1 MTSPTTLERTA
12 GPIATAV
19 RWTRAQWLLLM
30 VVCTVLALDGLDVSM
45 VGVALP
51 SIGRELHLGTDSL
64 QWIVSAY
71 VLGYGSLLLLGGR
84 LADLLGRR
92 RIFLIAL
99 SVFAAASLL
108 GGLVDDPAILIAT
121 RFVKGLAAAF
131 TAPTGFSIITTNF
144 AEGRERNK
152 ALSIFT
158 TFGASGFSLGLV
170 VGGLMTSLSWRW
182 TFLVSVPIAVLVVRP
197 GLPASSRGIRR
208 TPRTAATTSGAP
220 SPSALGMLG
229 LVYTLVSAPEQG
241 WGSVATIAG
250 FIISAAVLAAF
261 AVIEN
266 KVRHPLIRFGILR
279 EGWVAR
285 ANLSAVG
292 LFGSY
297 LSFQFILTLFLQSV
311 LGWSPL
317 GMALALLPTGLIVA
331 TSAPFA
337 DRLINVFGATRLIL
351 TGLASMGLGYL
362 LFLRVGTT
370 PNYAPDILPS
380 VILLGIGFALAFP
393 SINVQ
398 ATAGI
403 KDSEQGLA
411 AGLIQTSTQ
420 VGAALVLAVT
430 TAMVSGHSDGG
441 PVPSA
446 AAMLEQYR
454 PGLMLSAAVAIAA
467 LLVAALPAPT
477 AGGRLGGLTRRGLAP
492 AAAWLLGGS
501 AGHGGHGGAKARL
514 GWRSRRRVRLIGRI
528 RPKSTL
534 TPAT

>member
-1 MTSPTTLERTA
+1 MTSPTTLKTSAE
-12 GPIATAV
+12 PPLVSAV

-51 SIGRELHLGTDSL
+51 SIGQELHLGTDSL

-99 SVFAAASLL
+99 TVFAAASLL
-108 GGLVDDPAILIAT
+108 GGLVDDPAVLIAT

-182 TFLVSVPIAVLVVRP
+182 TFLVSVPIAVVVV
-197 GLPASSRGIRR
+197 LLGIKFI
-208 TPRTAATTSGAP
+208 PKDKPSAENSGHDIWGAVTL
-220 SPSALGMLG
+220 ALGMLG

-250 FIISAAVLAAF
+250 FAVSVAVLAAF
-261 AVIEN
+261 AIIEN
-266 KVRHPLIRFGILR
+266 KVKHPLIRFGILK

-297 LSFQFILTLFLQSV
+297 LSFQFIVTMFLQSV
-311 LGWSPL
+311 LGWTPL
-317 GMALALLPTGLIVA
+317 GMALALLPAGLLVA

-337 DRLINVFGATRLIL
+337 DRLIEKFGATQLIL
-351 TGLASMGLGYL
+351 TGLTALGLGYV

-370 PNYAPDILPS
+370 PNYALDILPS
-380 VILLGIGFALAFP
+380 VVLLGVGFALAFP

-430 TAMVSGHSDGG
+430 TALVSGHGQAAG
-441 PVPSA
+441 TVSA
-446 AAMLEQYR
+446 QAMLEQYR
-454 PGLMLSAAVAIAA
+454 PGLILSAAVAIAA
-467 LLVAALPAPT
+467 LLVAIAP
-477 AGGRLGGLTRRGLAP
+477 
-492 AAAWLLGGS
+492 
-501 AGHGGHGGAKARL
+501 
-514 GWRSRRRVRLIGRI
+514 SRRRVR
-528 RPKSTL
+528 P
-534 TPAT
+534 

>member
-1 MTSPTTLERTA
+1 MTSPTLKTSAEPPLVS
-12 GPIATAV
+12 AV

-51 SIGRELHLGTDSL
+51 SIGQELNLGTDSL

-99 SVFAAASLL
+99 TVFAAASLL

-121 RFVKGLAAAF
+121 RFIKGLAAAF

-182 TFLVSVPIAVLVVRP
+182 TFLVSVPIAVIVVLLGTRFIP
-197 GLPASSRGIRR
+197 KDKPSVED
-208 TPRTAATTSGAP
+208 SGHDFWGAVTL
-220 SPSALGMLG
+220 ALGMLG

-250 FIISAAVLAAF
+250 FAVSVAVLAAF

-266 KVRHPLIRFGILR
+266 KVKHPLIRFSILK

-297 LSFQFILTLFLQSV
+297 LSFQFIVTMYLQSV
-311 LGWSPL
+311 LGWTPL
-317 GMALALLPTGLIVA
+317 GMALALLPAGLLVA

-337 DRLINVFGATRLIL
+337 DRLIEKFGATQLIL
-351 TGLASMGLGYL
+351 TGLTALGLGYV

-370 PNYAPDILPS
+370 PNYALDILPS
-380 VILLGIGFALAFP
+380 VVLLGIGFTLAFP

-430 TAMVSGHSDGG
+430 TALVSGHGQ
-441 PVPSA
+441 SA
-446 AAMLEQYR
+446 GTVSAQAMLEQYR
-454 PGLMLSAAVAIAA
+454 PGLILSAAVAIAA
-467 LLVAALPAPT
+467 LLVAAAPK
-477 AGGRLGGLTRRGLAP
+477 R
-492 AAAWLLGGS
+492 
-501 AGHGGHGGAKARL
+501 H
-514 GWRSRRRVRLIGRI
+514 RSRV
-528 RPKSTL
+528 
-534 TPAT
+534 

>member
-1 MTSPTTLERTA
+1 M
-12 GPIATAV
+12 
-19 RWTRAQWLLLM
+19 RWTRAQWMLLL
-30 VVCTVLALDGLDVSM
+30 VLCTVLALDALDVSM

-51 SIGRELHLGTDSL
+51 SIGTELHLGTESL

-84 LADLLGRR
+84 MADLLGRR

-108 GGLVDDPAILIAT
+108 GGLVDDPALLIAT

-131 TAPTGFSIITTNF
+131 TAPTAFSIITTNF
-144 AEGRERNK
+144 AEGRERNR

-182 TFLVSVPIAVLVVRP
+182 TFLVSVPVAVAVVIL
-197 GLPASSRGIRR
+197 GLKYI
-208 TPRTAATTSGAP
+208 PRDGAAGGEREGGHDVWGAVTL
-220 SPSALGMLG
+220 AAGMLG
-229 LVYTLVSAPEQG
+229 LVYTLVAAPGNG

-250 FIISAAVLAAF
+250 FVASAAVLAAF

-266 KVRHPLIRFGILR
+266 RVKHPLIRFGILK

-297 LSFQFILTLFLQSV
+297 LSFQFILTLYLQSV

-317 GMALALLPTGLIVA
+317 GMALALLPTGLLVA
-331 TSAPFA
+331 SSAPFA
-337 DRLINVFGATRLIL
+337 DRLIERFGAPRLIL
-351 TGLASMGLGYL
+351 TGLASLTLGYV
-362 LFLRVGTT
+362 LFLRVGTS
-370 PNYAPDILPS
+370 PNYVTDILPS
-380 VILLGIGFALAFP
+380 VLLLGVGFALAFP

-403 KDSEQGLA
+403 RDAEQGLA

-430 TAMVSGHSDGG
+430 TAIVSGHGNAPDAGAA
-441 PVPSA
+441 VDA

-454 PGLMLSAAVAIAA
+454 PGLILSAAVAVAA
-467 LLVAALPAPT
+467 LLTAATPKISRT
-477 AGGRLGGLTRRGLAP
+477 ARRQRAVESDGR
-492 AAAWLLGGS
+492 GS
-501 AGHGGHGGAKARL
+501 H
-514 GWRSRRRVRLIGRI
+514 
-528 RPKSTL
+528 
-534 TPAT
+534 

>member
-1 MTSPTTLERTA
+1 MTSLSTLERSA
-12 GPIATAV
+12 GEQHGSV
-19 RWTRAQWLLLM
+19 RWNRAQWMLLL
-30 VVCTVLALDGLDVSM
+30 VLCTVLALDGLDVSM

-51 SIGRELHLGTDSL
+51 SIGQELNLGTDSL

-99 SVFAAASLL
+99 TVFAAASLL
-108 GGLVDDPAILIAT
+108 GGLVDDPTLLIAT
-121 RFVKGLAAAF
+121 RFIKGLAAAF

-144 AEGRERNK
+144 AEGRERNR
-152 ALSIFT
+152 ALSIFS

-170 VGGLMTSLSWRW
+170 VGGLMTTMSWRW
-182 TFLVSVPIAVLVVRP
+182 TFLVSVPIAVAVVVL
-197 GLPASSRGIRR
+197 GLKFIPKDNPADQEQD
-208 TPRTAATTSGAP
+208 SGHDIWGAVTL
-220 SPSALGMLG
+220 ALGMLG
-229 LVYTLVSAPEQG
+229 LVYTLVSAPERG

-250 FIISAAVLAAF
+250 FAISAAILTAF
-261 AVIEN
+261 AVIE
-266 KVRHPLIRFGILR
+266 KRVAHPLIRFSILK

-297 LSFQFILTLFLQSV
+297 LSFQFIVTMFLQSV

-317 GMALALLPTGLIVA
+317 SMALALLPAGLLVVA
-331 TSAPFA
+331 TAPFA
-337 DRLINVFGATRLIL
+337 DKFIDRFGAPRLIVV
-351 TGLASMGLGYL
+351 GLAALTLGYI

-370 PNYAPDILPS
+370 PNYAIDILPS
-380 VILLGIGFALAFP
+380 ILLLGVGFALAFP

-403 KDSEQGLA
+403 RNSEQGLA

-430 TAMVSGHSDGG
+430 TAVISGHGTQTQST
-441 PVPSA
+441 A
-446 AAMLEQYR
+446 AEMLAQYR
-454 PGLMLSAAVAIAA
+454 PGLILSCVVAIAA
-467 LLVAALPAPT
+467 LAIAA
-477 AGGRLGGLTRRGLAP
+477 AP
-492 AAAWLLGGS
+492 A
-501 AGHGGHGGAKARL
+501 R
-514 GWRSRRRVRLIGRI
+514 RSKVL
-528 RPKSTL
+528 
-534 TPAT
+534 ATVD

>member
-1 MTSPTTLERTA
+1 MTSPSTLTRSAEQLH
-12 GPIATAV
+12 TAV

-51 SIGRELHLGTDSL
+51 SIGHELHLGTESL

-99 SVFAAASLL
+99 TVFAAASLL
-108 GGLVDDPAILIAT
+108 GGLVDDPTILIAT

-182 TFLVSVPIAVLVVRP
+182 TFLVSVPIAVAVVLL
-197 GLPASSRGIRR
+197 GMLFI
-208 TPRTAATTSGAP
+208 PRDKPSAEESGHDVWGAVTL
-220 SPSALGMLG
+220 ALGMLG
-229 LVYTLVSAPEQG
+229 LVYTLVSAPEKG

-250 FIISAAVLAAF
+250 FAISAAVLATF

-266 KVRHPLIRFGILR
+266 RVKHPLIRFAILR

-297 LSFQFILTLFLQSV
+297 LSFQFILTMYLQSV

-317 GMALALLPTGLIVA
+317 GMALALLPTGLLVA

-337 DRLINVFGATRLIL
+337 DRFIEKFGAPKLIL
-351 TGLASMGLGYL
+351 TGLTAMGLGYV
-362 LFLRVGTT
+362 LFLRVGTS
-370 PNYAPDILPS
+370 PNYVLDILPS

-403 KDSEQGLA
+403 RDSEQGLA

-430 TAMVSGHSDGG
+430 TALVSGHGQAKG
-441 PVPSA
+441 TLSA
-446 AAMLEQYR
+446 AAMLDQYR
-454 PGLMLSAAVAIAA
+454 PGLVLSAAVAIAA
-467 LLVAALPAPT
+467 LLVAASPA
-477 AGGRLGGLTRRGLAP
+477 RRRRALAEQP
-492 AAAWLLGGS
+492 AA
-501 AGHGGHGGAKARL
+501 
-514 GWRSRRRVRLIGRI
+514 
-528 RPKSTL
+528 
-534 TPAT
+534 

>member
-1 MTSPTTLERTA
+1 MTSTSTLERSA
-12 GPIATAV
+12 GERLTPV
-19 RWTRAQWLLLM
+19 RWTRAQWMLLL
-30 VVCTVLALDGLDVSM
+30 VLCTVLALDALDVSM

-51 SIGRELHLGTDSL
+51 SIGTELHLGTESL

-84 LADLLGRR
+84 MADLLGRR

-108 GGLVDDPAILIAT
+108 GGLVDDPALLIAT

-131 TAPTGFSIITTNF
+131 TAPAGFSIITTNF
-144 AEGRERNK
+144 AEGRERNR
-152 ALSIFT
+152 AVSIFT

-170 VGGLMTSLSWRW
+170 VGGLMTALSWRW
-182 TFLVSVPIAVLVVRP
+182 TFLVSVPVALAVVIL
-197 GLPASSRGIRR
+197 GLKYI
-208 TPRTAATTSGAP
+208 PRDSAAGKDQDSGHDVWGAVTL
-220 SPSALGMLG
+220 AAGMLG
-229 LVYTLVSAPEQG
+229 LVYTLVSAPGNG

-250 FIISAAVLAAF
+250 FVASAAVLAAF

-266 KVRHPLIRFGILR
+266 RVRHPLIRFSILK

-297 LSFQFILTLFLQSV
+297 LSFQFILTLYLQSV

-317 GMALALLPTGLIVA
+317 GMALALLPTGLLVA
-331 TSAPFA
+331 SSAPFA
-337 DRLINVFGATRLIL
+337 DRLIDRFGAPRLIL
-351 TGLASMGLGYL
+351 TGLASLALGYV
-362 LFLRVGTT
+362 LFLRVGTS
-370 PNYAPDILPS
+370 PNYVTDILPS
-380 VILLGIGFALAFP
+380 VLLLGVGFALAFP

-403 KDSEQGLA
+403 RNTEQGLA

-430 TAMVSGHSDGG
+430 TAMVSSHGNA
-441 PVPSA
+441 PVAGAAVDA

-454 PGLMLSAAVAIAA
+454 PGLILSAAVAVAA
-467 LLVAALPAPT
+467 LLIAAAPSRQRISVAADHST
-477 AGGRLGGLTRRGLAP
+477 A
-492 AAAWLLGGS
+492 
-501 AGHGGHGGAKARL
+501 
-514 GWRSRRRVRLIGRI
+514 
-528 RPKSTL
+528 
-534 TPAT
+534 

>member
-1 MTSPTTLERTA
+1 M
-12 GPIATAV
+12 
-19 RWTRAQWLLLM
+19 LLL
-30 VVCTVLALDGLDVSM
+30 VLCTVLALDALDVSM

-51 SIGRELHLGTDSL
+51 SIGAELHLGTESL

-84 LADLLGRR
+84 MADLLGRR

-108 GGLVDDPAILIAT
+108 GGLVDDPALLIAT

-131 TAPTGFSIITTNF
+131 TAPAGFSIITTNF
-144 AEGRERNK
+144 AEGRERNR
-152 ALSIFT
+152 AVSIFT

-170 VGGLMTSLSWRW
+170 VGGLMTALSWRW
-182 TFLVSVPIAVLVVRP
+182 TFLVSVPVAVAVVVL
-197 GLPASSRGIRR
+197 GLRYI
-208 TPRTAATTSGAP
+208 PRDGSAGKAAVRSAGREAGEEQESGHAVWG
-220 SPSALGMLG
+220 AVTLAAGMLG
-229 LVYTLVSAPEQG
+229 LVYTLVSAPGNG
-241 WGSVATIAG
+241 WGSVATVAG
-250 FIISAAVLAAF
+250 FAASIAVLAAF

-266 KVRHPLIRFGILR
+266 RVRHPLIRFSILK

-297 LSFQFILTLFLQSV
+297 LSFQFILTLYLQSV

-317 GMALALLPTGLIVA
+317 AMALALLPTGLLVA
-331 TSAPFA
+331 SSAPFA
-337 DRLINVFGATRLIL
+337 DRLIERFGAPRLIL
-351 TGLASMGLGYL
+351 TGLAALALGYV
-362 LFLRVGTT
+362 LFLRVGTS
-370 PNYAPDILPS
+370 PNYVTDILPS
-380 VILLGIGFALAFP
+380 VLLLGVGFALAFP

-403 KDSEQGLA
+403 RNAEQGLA

-430 TAMVSGHSDGG
+430 TAMVSGHGSAPEAGAAVD
-441 PVPSA
+441 A

-454 PGLMLSAAVAIAA
+454 PGLILSAAVASAA
-467 LLVAALPAPT
+467 LLVAAAP
-477 AGGRLGGLTRRGLAP
+477 
-492 AAAWLLGGS
+492 
-501 AGHGGHGGAKARL
+501 
-514 GWRSRRRVRLIGRI
+514 SRK
-528 RPKSTL
+528 RPSNQRN
-534 TPAT
+534 PVPQG

>member
-1 MTSPTTLERTA
+1 M
-12 GPIATAV
+12 
-19 RWTRAQWLLLM
+19 LLL
-30 VVCTVLALDGLDVSM
+30 VVSTVLALDALDVSM

-51 SIGRELHLGTDSL
+51 SIGTELHLGTEAL

-84 LADLLGRR
+84 MADLLGRR

-108 GGLVDDPAILIAT
+108 GGLVDDPALLIAT

-131 TAPTGFSIITTNF
+131 TAPAGFSIITTNF
-144 AEGRERNK
+144 AEGRERNR

-170 VGGLMTSLSWRW
+170 VGGLMTALSWRW
-182 TFLVSVPIAVLVVRP
+182 TFLVSVPVAIAVVIL
-197 GLPASSRGIRR
+197 GLKYI
-208 TPRTAATTSGAP
+208 PRDSAAGRDQDSGHDVWGAVTL
-220 SPSALGMLG
+220 AGGMLG
-229 LVYTLVSAPEQG
+229 LVYTLVSAPGNG

-250 FIISAAVLAAF
+250 FVASALVLAAF

-266 KVRHPLIRFGILR
+266 RVKHPLIRFSILK

-297 LSFQFILTLFLQSV
+297 LSFQFILTLYLQSV

-317 GMALALLPTGLIVA
+317 GMALALLPTGLLVA
-331 TSAPFA
+331 SSAPFA
-337 DRLINVFGATRLIL
+337 DRFIERFGAPRLIL
-351 TGLASMGLGYL
+351 TGLASLTLGYV
-362 LFLRVGTT
+362 LFLRVGTSPDYVT
-370 PNYAPDILPS
+370 DILPS
-380 VILLGIGFALAFP
+380 VLLLGVGFALAFP

-403 KDSEQGLA
+403 RNAEQGLA

-430 TAMVSGHSDGG
+430 TAMVSGHGNAPDAGAA
-441 PVPSA
+441 VDA
-446 AAMLEQYR
+446 AAMLELYR
-454 PGLMLSAAVAIAA
+454 PGLVLSAAVAVAA
-467 LLVAALPAPT
+467 LLIAATPKFSPGT
-477 AGGRLGGLTRRGLAP
+477 RRRLGVASDGRG
-492 AAAWLLGGS
+492 
-501 AGHGGHGGAKARL
+501 
-514 GWRSRRRVRLIGRI
+514 SR
-528 RPKSTL
+528 
-534 TPAT
+534 

>member
-1 MTSPTTLERTA
+1 MTSPTTLKTSAE
-12 GPIATAV
+12 PPLVSAV

-51 SIGRELHLGTDSL
+51 SIGQELHLGTDSL

-99 SVFAAASLL
+99 TVFAAASLL
-108 GGLVDDPAILIAT
+108 GGLVDDPAVLIAT

-182 TFLVSVPIAVLVVRP
+182 TFLVSVPIAVVVV
-197 GLPASSRGIRR
+197 LLGIKFI
-208 TPRTAATTSGAP
+208 PKDKPSAENSGHDIWGAVTL
-220 SPSALGMLG
+220 ALGMLG

-250 FIISAAVLAAF
+250 FAVSVAVLAAF
-261 AVIEN
+261 AIIEN
-266 KVRHPLIRFGILR
+266 KVKHPLIRFGILK

-297 LSFQFILTLFLQSV
+297 LSFQFIVTMFLQSV
-311 LGWSPL
+311 LGWTPL
-317 GMALALLPTGLIVA
+317 GMALALLPAGLLVA

-337 DRLINVFGATRLIL
+337 DRLIEKFGATQLIL
-351 TGLASMGLGYL
+351 TGLTALGLGYV

-370 PNYAPDILPS
+370 PNYALDILPS
-380 VILLGIGFALAFP
+380 VVLLGVGFALAFP

-430 TAMVSGHSDGG
+430 TALVSGHGQAAG
-441 PVPSA
+441 TVSA
-446 AAMLEQYR
+446 QAMLEQYR
-454 PGLMLSAAVAIAA
+454 PGLILSAAVAIAA
-467 LLVAALPAPT
+467 LLVAAAP
-477 AGGRLGGLTRRGLAP
+477 
-492 AAAWLLGGS
+492 
-501 AGHGGHGGAKARL
+501 
-514 GWRSRRRVRLIGRI
+514 SRRRVR
-528 RPKSTL
+528 P
-534 TPAT
+534 

>member
-1 MTSPTTLERTA
+1 MTSPTTLKTSTE
-12 GPIATAV
+12 PPLVSAV
-19 RWTRAQWLLLM
+19 HWTRAQWLLLM

-51 SIGRELHLGTDSL
+51 SIGQELNLGTDSL

-99 SVFAAASLL
+99 TVFAAASLL

-182 TFLVSVPIAVLVVRP
+182 TFLVSVPIAVVVVLL
-197 GLPASSRGIRR
+197 GMKFI
-208 TPRTAATTSGAP
+208 PRDKPSAENSGHDLWGAVTL
-220 SPSALGMLG
+220 ALGMLG

-250 FIISAAVLAAF
+250 FAVSIAVLAAF

-266 KVRHPLIRFGILR
+266 KVKHPLIRFSILK

-297 LSFQFILTLFLQSV
+297 LSFQFIVTMYLQSV
-311 LGWSPL
+311 LGWTPL
-317 GMALALLPTGLIVA
+317 GMALALLPAGLLVA

-337 DRLINVFGATRLIL
+337 DRLIEKFGATQLIL
-351 TGLASMGLGYL
+351 TGLTALGLGYV

-370 PNYAPDILPS
+370 PNYVLDILPS
-380 VILLGIGFALAFP
+380 VVLLGIGFALAFP

-430 TAMVSGHSDGG
+430 TALVSGHGQAAG
-441 PVPSA
+441 TVSA
-446 AAMLEQYR
+446 QAMLEQYR
-454 PGLMLSAAVAIAA
+454 PGLILSAAVAIAA
-467 LLVAALPAPT
+467 LLVAAAP
-477 AGGRLGGLTRRGLAP
+477 
-492 AAAWLLGGS
+492 
-501 AGHGGHGGAKARL
+501 K
-514 GWRSRRRVRLIGRI
+514 RRRVR
-528 RPKSTL
+528 S
-534 TPAT
+534 

>member
-1 MTSPTTLERTA
+1 MTSPTTLKTSAE
-12 GPIATAV
+12 PLLVSAV

-51 SIGRELHLGTDSL
+51 SIGQELHLGTDSL

-99 SVFAAASLL
+99 TVFAAASLL
-108 GGLVDDPAILIAT
+108 GGLVDDPAVLIAT

-182 TFLVSVPIAVLVVRP
+182 TFLVSVPIAVVVV
-197 GLPASSRGIRR
+197 LLGIKFI
-208 TPRTAATTSGAP
+208 PKDKPSAENSGHDIWGAVTL
-220 SPSALGMLG
+220 ALGMLG

-250 FIISAAVLAAF
+250 FAVSVAVLAAF
-261 AVIEN
+261 AIIEN
-266 KVRHPLIRFGILR
+266 KVKHPLIRFGILK

-297 LSFQFILTLFLQSV
+297 LSFQFIVTMFLQSV
-311 LGWSPL
+311 LGWTPL
-317 GMALALLPTGLIVA
+317 GMALALLPAGLLVA

-337 DRLINVFGATRLIL
+337 DRLIEKFGATQLIL
-351 TGLASMGLGYL
+351 TGLTALGLGYV

-370 PNYAPDILPS
+370 PNYALDILPS
-380 VILLGIGFALAFP
+380 VVLLGVGFALAFP

-430 TAMVSGHSDGG
+430 TALVSGHGQAAG
-441 PVPSA
+441 TVSA
-446 AAMLEQYR
+446 QAMLEQYR
-454 PGLMLSAAVAIAA
+454 PGLILSAAVAIAA
-467 LLVAALPAPT
+467 LLVAAAP
-477 AGGRLGGLTRRGLAP
+477 
-492 AAAWLLGGS
+492 
-501 AGHGGHGGAKARL
+501 
-514 GWRSRRRVRLIGRI
+514 SRRRVR
-528 RPKSTL
+528 P
-534 TPAT
+534 

>member
-1 MTSPTTLERTA
+1 MTSPTTLERSA
-12 GPIATAV
+12 GPLATAV

-51 SIGRELHLGTDSL
+51 SIGRELNLGTDSL

-182 TFLVSVPIAVLVVRP
+182 TFLVSVPIAVLVVILGNRFIP
-197 GLPASSRGIRR
+197 RD
-208 TPRTAATTSGAP
+208 TPDATDSGHDIWGAVTL
-220 SPSALGMLG
+220 ALGMLG

-297 LSFQFILTLFLQSV
+297 LSFQFIVTLFLQSA

-317 GMALALLPTGLIVA
+317 AMALALLPTGLIVA

-351 TGLASMGLGYL
+351 AGLAAMGLGYV

-370 PNYAPDILPS
+370 PNYALDILPS
-380 VILLGIGFALAFP
+380 IILLGIGFALAFP

-430 TAMVSGHSDGG
+430 TAMVSGGNSDGG
-441 PVPSA
+441 TVPSA

-467 LLVAALPAPT
+467 LLVAAVPA
-477 AGGRLGGLTRRGLAP
+477 
-492 AAAWLLGGS
+492 
-501 AGHGGHGGAKARL
+501 
-514 GWRSRRRVRLIGRI
+514 RRRAVAL
-528 RPKSTL
+528 
-534 TPAT
+534 AA

>member
-1 MTSPTTLERTA
+1 MTSPTTLKKPAEPLA
-12 GPIATAV
+12 AAV

-51 SIGRELHLGTDSL
+51 SIGHELNLGTDSL

-99 SVFAAASLL
+99 TVFAAASLL

-182 TFLVSVPIAVLVVRP
+182 TFLVSVPIAVIVVLLGMKFIP
-197 GLPASSRGIRR
+197 KDKPSVED
-208 TPRTAATTSGAP
+208 SGHDIWGAVTL
-220 SPSALGMLG
+220 ALGMLG

-250 FIISAAVLAAF
+250 FAVSVAVLVAF
-261 AVIEN
+261 AIIER
-266 KVRHPLIRFGILR
+266 KVKHPLIRFGILK

-297 LSFQFILTLFLQSV
+297 LSFQFIVTMFLQSV
-311 LGWSPL
+311 LGWTPL
-317 GMALALLPTGLIVA
+317 GMALALLPAGLLVA

-337 DRLINVFGATRLIL
+337 DRLIEKFGATQLIL
-351 TGLASMGLGYL
+351 TGLTALGLGYV

-370 PNYAPDILPS
+370 PNYALDILPS
-380 VILLGIGFALAFP
+380 VVLLGIGFALAFP

-403 KDSEQGLA
+403 RDSEQGLA

-430 TAMVSGHSDGG
+430 TALVSGHGH
-441 PVPSA
+441 SA
-446 AAMLEQYR
+446 GTVSAQAMLEQYR
-454 PGLMLSAAVAIAA
+454 PGLILSAAVAIAA
-467 LLVAALPAPT
+467 LLVAAAP
-477 AGGRLGGLTRRGLAP
+477 
-492 AAAWLLGGS
+492 
-501 AGHGGHGGAKARL
+501 
-514 GWRSRRRVRLIGRI
+514 SRRRVA
-528 RPKSTL
+528 S
-534 TPAT
+534 

>member
-1 MTSPTTLERTA
+1 MVS
-12 GPIATAV
+12 AV
-19 RWTRAQWLLLM
+19 HWTRAQWLLLM

-51 SIGRELHLGTDSL
+51 SIGQELNLGTDSL

-99 SVFAAASLL
+99 TVFAAASLL

-121 RFVKGLAAAF
+121 RFIKGLAAAF

-182 TFLVSVPIAVLVVRP
+182 TFLVSVPIAVVVVLLGMKFIP
-197 GLPASSRGIRR
+197 KDKPSAEN
-208 TPRTAATTSGAP
+208 SGHDIWGAVTL
-220 SPSALGMLG
+220 ALGMLG

-250 FIISAAVLAAF
+250 FAVSIAVLAAF

-266 KVRHPLIRFGILR
+266 KVKHPLIRFSILK

-297 LSFQFILTLFLQSV
+297 LSFQFIVTMYLQSV
-311 LGWSPL
+311 LGWTPL
-317 GMALALLPTGLIVA
+317 GMALALLPAGLLVA

-337 DRLINVFGATRLIL
+337 DRLIEKFGATQLIL
-351 TGLASMGLGYL
+351 TGLTALGLGYV

-370 PNYAPDILPS
+370 PNYVLDILPS
-380 VILLGIGFALAFP
+380 VVLLGIGFALAFP

-430 TAMVSGHSDGG
+430 TALVSGHGQAAG
-441 PVPSA
+441 TVSA
-446 AAMLEQYR
+446 QAMLEQYR
-454 PGLMLSAAVAIAA
+454 PGLILSAAVAIAA
-467 LLVAALPAPT
+467 LLVAAAP
-477 AGGRLGGLTRRGLAP
+477 
-492 AAAWLLGGS
+492 
-501 AGHGGHGGAKARL
+501 
-514 GWRSRRRVRLIGRI
+514 SRRRVR
-528 RPKSTL
+528 S
-534 TPAT
+534 

>member
-1 MTSPTTLERTA
+1 MTSPTTLERSA
-12 GPIATAV
+12 GPLATAV

-51 SIGRELHLGTDSL
+51 SIGHELNLGTDSL

-182 TFLVSVPIAVLVVRP
+182 TFLVSVPIAVLVVILGNRFIP
-197 GLPASSRGIRR
+197 RD
-208 TPRTAATTSGAP
+208 TPDATDSGHDIWGAVTL
-220 SPSALGMLG
+220 ALGMLG

-297 LSFQFILTLFLQSV
+297 LSFQFIVTLFLQSA

-317 GMALALLPTGLIVA
+317 AMALALLPTGLIVA

-351 TGLASMGLGYL
+351 AGLAAMGLGYV

-370 PNYAPDILPS
+370 PNYALDILPS
-380 VILLGIGFALAFP
+380 IILLGIGFALAFP

-403 KDSEQGLA
+403 QDSEQGLA

-430 TAMVSGHSDGG
+430 TAMVSGGHSDGG
-441 PVPSA
+441 TVPSA

-467 LLVAALPAPT
+467 LLVAAVPA
-477 AGGRLGGLTRRGLAP
+477 
-492 AAAWLLGGS
+492 
-501 AGHGGHGGAKARL
+501 
-514 GWRSRRRVRLIGRI
+514 RRRAVAL
-528 RPKSTL
+528 
-534 TPAT
+534 AA

>member
-1 MTSPTTLERTA
+1 MTSPTTLKTSAE
-12 GPIATAV
+12 PPLVSAV
-19 RWTRAQWLLLM
+19 RWIRAQWLLLM

-51 SIGRELHLGTDSL
+51 SIGQELHLGTDSL

-99 SVFAAASLL
+99 TVFAAASLL
-108 GGLVDDPAILIAT
+108 GGLVDDPAVLIAT

-182 TFLVSVPIAVLVVRP
+182 TFLVSVPIAVVVV
-197 GLPASSRGIRR
+197 LLGIKFI
-208 TPRTAATTSGAP
+208 PKDKPSAENSGHDIWGAVTL
-220 SPSALGMLG
+220 ALGMLG

-250 FIISAAVLAAF
+250 FTVSVAVLAAF
-261 AVIEN
+261 AIIEN
-266 KVRHPLIRFGILR
+266 KVKHPLIRFGILK

-297 LSFQFILTLFLQSV
+297 LSFQFIVTMFLQSV
-311 LGWSPL
+311 LGWTPL
-317 GMALALLPTGLIVA
+317 GMALALLPAGLLVA

-337 DRLINVFGATRLIL
+337 DRLIEKFGATQLIL
-351 TGLASMGLGYL
+351 TGLTALGLGYV

-370 PNYAPDILPS
+370 PNYALDILPS
-380 VILLGIGFALAFP
+380 VVLLGVGFALAFP

-430 TAMVSGHSDGG
+430 TALVSGHGQAAG
-441 PVPSA
+441 RVSA
-446 AAMLEQYR
+446 QAMLEQYR
-454 PGLMLSAAVAIAA
+454 PGLILSAAVAIAA
-467 LLVAALPAPT
+467 LLVAAAP
-477 AGGRLGGLTRRGLAP
+477 
-492 AAAWLLGGS
+492 
-501 AGHGGHGGAKARL
+501 
-514 GWRSRRRVRLIGRI
+514 SRRRVR
-528 RPKSTL
+528 P
-534 TPAT
+534 

>member
-1 MTSPTTLERTA
+1 MTSTSTLERAA
-12 GPIATAV
+12 GDRLAPV
-19 RWTRAQWLLLM
+19 QWTRAQWMLLL
-30 VVCTVLALDGLDVSM
+30 VLCTVLALDALDVSM

-51 SIGRELHLGTDSL
+51 SIGAELHLGTESL

-84 LADLLGRR
+84 MADLLGRR

-108 GGLVDDPAILIAT
+108 GGLVDDPALLIAT

-131 TAPTGFSIITTNF
+131 TAPAGFSIITTNF
-144 AEGRERNK
+144 AEGRERNR
-152 ALSIFT
+152 AVSIFT

-170 VGGLMTSLSWRW
+170 VGGLMTALSWRW
-182 TFLVSVPIAVLVVRP
+182 TFLVSVPVAVAVVIL
-197 GLPASSRGIRR
+197 GLKYI
-208 TPRTAATTSGAP
+208 PRDSAAGKEQDSGHDVWGAVTL
-220 SPSALGMLG
+220 AAGMLG
-229 LVYTLVSAPEQG
+229 LVYTLVSAPGNG

-250 FIISAAVLAAF
+250 FVASAAVLAAF

-266 KVRHPLIRFGILR
+266 RVKHPLIRFSILK

-297 LSFQFILTLFLQSV
+297 LSFQFILTLYLQSV

-317 GMALALLPTGLIVA
+317 GMALALLPTGLLVA
-331 TSAPFA
+331 SSAPFA
-337 DRLINVFGATRLIL
+337 DRLIDRFGAPRLIL
-351 TGLASMGLGYL
+351 TGLASLTLGYV
-362 LFLRVGTT
+362 LFLRVGTS
-370 PNYAPDILPS
+370 PNYVTDILPS
-380 VILLGIGFALAFP
+380 VLLLGVGFALAFP

-403 KDSEQGLA
+403 RNAEQGLA

-430 TAMVSGHSDGG
+430 TAMVSGHGNASDPGAA
-441 PVPSA
+441 VDA

-454 PGLMLSAAVAIAA
+454 PGLILSAAVAVTALVIAS
-467 LLVAALPAPT
+467 AP
-477 AGGRLGGLTRRGLAP
+477 
-492 AAAWLLGGS
+492 
-501 AGHGGHGGAKARL
+501 
-514 GWRSRRRVRLIGRI
+514 SRRR
-528 RPKSTL
+528 KT
-534 TPAT
+534 ATTGS

>member
-1 MTSPTTLERTA
+1 MTSLSTLERSA
-12 GPIATAV
+12 GERPGPV
-19 RWTRAQWLLLM
+19 RWNRAQWMLLL
-30 VVCTVLALDGLDVSM
+30 VLCTVLALDGLDVSM

-51 SIGRELHLGTDSL
+51 SIGQELNLGTDSL

-99 SVFAAASLL
+99 TVFAAASLL
-108 GGLVDDPAILIAT
+108 GGLVDDPTLLIAT
-121 RFVKGLAAAF
+121 RFIKGLAAAF

-144 AEGRERNK
+144 AEGRERNR
-152 ALSIFT
+152 ALSIFS

-170 VGGLMTSLSWRW
+170 VGGLMTTMSWRW
-182 TFLVSVPIAVLVVRP
+182 TFLVSVPVAIAVVLL
-197 GLPASSRGIRR
+197 GLKFIPKDNPADQEQD
-208 TPRTAATTSGAP
+208 SGHDIWGAVTL
-220 SPSALGMLG
+220 ALGMLG
-229 LVYTLVSAPEQG
+229 LVYTLVSAPERG

-250 FIISAAVLAAF
+250 FAISAAILTAF
-261 AVIEN
+261 AVIE
-266 KVRHPLIRFGILR
+266 KRVAHPLIRFSILK

-297 LSFQFILTLFLQSV
+297 LSFQFIVTLFLQSV

-317 GMALALLPTGLIVA
+317 SMALALLPAGLLVVA
-331 TSAPFA
+331 TAPFA
-337 DRLINVFGATRLIL
+337 DKFIDRFGAPRLIVV
-351 TGLASMGLGYL
+351 GLAALTLGYI

-370 PNYAPDILPS
+370 PNYAVDILPS
-380 VILLGIGFALAFP
+380 ILLLGVGFALAFP

-403 KDSEQGLA
+403 RNSEQGLA

-430 TAMVSGHSDGG
+430 TAVISGHGSGRDAT
-441 PVPSA
+441 A
-446 AAMLEQYR
+446 AEMLAQYR
-454 PGLMLSAAVAIAA
+454 PGLILSGVVAIAA
-467 LLVAALPAPT
+467 LAVAAAPA
-477 AGGRLGGLTRRGLAP
+477 RRSKVLAP
-492 AAAWLLGGS
+492 VG
-501 AGHGGHGGAKARL
+501 
-514 GWRSRRRVRLIGRI
+514 
-528 RPKSTL
+528 
-534 TPAT
+534 

>member
-1 MTSPTTLERTA
+1 MTSPTTLKTSTE
-12 GPIATAV
+12 PPLVSAV

-51 SIGRELHLGTDSL
+51 SIGQELNLGTDSL

-99 SVFAAASLL
+99 TVFAAASLL

-121 RFVKGLAAAF
+121 RFIKGLAAAF

-182 TFLVSVPIAVLVVRP
+182 TFLVSVPIAVVVVLLGMKFIP
-197 GLPASSRGIRR
+197 KDKPSAEN
-208 TPRTAATTSGAP
+208 SGHDLWGAVTL
-220 SPSALGMLG
+220 ALGMLG

-250 FIISAAVLAAF
+250 FAVSIAVLAAF

-266 KVRHPLIRFGILR
+266 KVKHPLIRFSILK

-297 LSFQFILTLFLQSV
+297 LSFQFIVTMYLQSV
-311 LGWSPL
+311 LGWTPL
-317 GMALALLPTGLIVA
+317 GMALALLPAGLLVA

-337 DRLINVFGATRLIL
+337 DRLIEKFGATQLIL
-351 TGLASMGLGYL
+351 TGLTALGLGYV

-370 PNYAPDILPS
+370 PNYVLDILPS
-380 VILLGIGFALAFP
+380 VVLLGIGFALAFP

-420 VGAALVLAVT
+420 VGAALILAVT
-430 TAMVSGHSDGG
+430 TALVSSHGQAAGT
-441 PVPSA
+441 VSA
-446 AAMLEQYR
+446 QAMLEQYR
-454 PGLMLSAAVAIAA
+454 PGLILSAAVAIAA
-467 LLVAALPAPT
+467 LLVAAAP
-477 AGGRLGGLTRRGLAP
+477 
-492 AAAWLLGGS
+492 
-501 AGHGGHGGAKARL
+501 K
-514 GWRSRRRVRLIGRI
+514 RRRVR
-528 RPKSTL
+528 S
-534 TPAT
+534 

>member
-1 MTSPTTLERTA
+1 MTSPTTLKTSAE
-12 GPIATAV
+12 PPLVSAV

-51 SIGRELHLGTDSL
+51 SIGQELNLGTDSL

-99 SVFAAASLL
+99 TVFAAASLL

-121 RFVKGLAAAF
+121 RFIKGLAAAF

-182 TFLVSVPIAVLVVRP
+182 TFLVSVPIAVVVVFLGMKFIP
-197 GLPASSRGIRR
+197 KDKPSVED
-208 TPRTAATTSGAP
+208 SGHDIWGAVTL
-220 SPSALGMLG
+220 ALGMLG
-229 LVYTLVSAPEQG
+229 LVYTLVSAPERG

-250 FIISAAVLAAF
+250 FAVSVTVLAAF

-266 KVRHPLIRFGILR
+266 KVKHPLIRFSILK

-297 LSFQFILTLFLQSV
+297 LSFQFIVTMYLQSV
-311 LGWSPL
+311 LGWTPL
-317 GMALALLPTGLIVA
+317 GMALALLPAGLLVA
-331 TSAPFA
+331 SSAPFA
-337 DRLINVFGATRLIL
+337 DRLIEKFGATQLIL
-351 TGLASMGLGYL
+351 AGLTAMGLGYV
-362 LFLRVGTT
+362 LFLRVGTS
-370 PNYAPDILPS
+370 PNYLLDILPS
-380 VILLGIGFALAFP
+380 VVLLGIGFALAFP

-430 TAMVSGHSDGG
+430 TALVSSHGQAAGT
-441 PVPSA
+441 VSA
-446 AAMLEQYR
+446 QAMLEQYR
-454 PGLMLSAAVAIAA
+454 PGLILSAAVAIAA
-467 LLVAALPAPT
+467 LLVAAAP
-477 AGGRLGGLTRRGLAP
+477 
-492 AAAWLLGGS
+492 
-501 AGHGGHGGAKARL
+501 
-514 GWRSRRRVRLIGRI
+514 SRRRVR
-528 RPKSTL
+528 S
-534 TPAT
+534 

>member
-1 MTSPTTLERTA
+1 MTSPSTLTRSDEQLH
-12 GPIATAV
+12 TAV

-51 SIGRELHLGTDSL
+51 SIGHELHLGTDSL

-99 SVFAAASLL
+99 TVFAAASLL
-108 GGLVDDPAILIAT
+108 GGLVDDPTILIAT

-182 TFLVSVPIAVLVVRP
+182 TFLVSVPIAVAVVLL
-197 GLPASSRGIRR
+197 GMLFI
-208 TPRTAATTSGAP
+208 PRDKPSAEESGHDVWGAVTL
-220 SPSALGMLG
+220 ALGMLG
-229 LVYTLVSAPEQG
+229 LVYTLVSAPEKG

-250 FIISAAVLAAF
+250 FAISAAVLAAF
-261 AVIEN
+261 AAIEN
-266 KVRHPLIRFGILR
+266 RVKHPLIRFGILR

-297 LSFQFILTLFLQSV
+297 LSFQFILTMYLQSV

-317 GMALALLPTGLIVA
+317 GMALALLPTGLLVA

-337 DRLINVFGATRLIL
+337 DRFIEKFGAPKLIL
-351 TGLASMGLGYL
+351 TGLTAMGLGYV
-362 LFLRVGTT
+362 LFLRVGTS
-370 PNYAPDILPS
+370 PNYVLDILPS

-403 KDSEQGLA
+403 RDSEQGLA

-430 TAMVSGHSDGG
+430 TALVSGHGGADGTSSTSST
-441 PVPSA
+441 VNA
-446 AAMLEQYR
+446 AAMLDQYR
-454 PGLMLSAAVAIAA
+454 PGLFLSAAVAIAA
-467 LLVAALPAPT
+467 LLVAASPA
-477 AGGRLGGLTRRGLAP
+477 RRRRAP
-492 AAAWLLGGS
+492 AEQPAA
-501 AGHGGHGGAKARL
+501 
-514 GWRSRRRVRLIGRI
+514 
-528 RPKSTL
+528 
-534 TPAT
+534 

>member
-1 MTSPTTLERTA
+1 MNSLSTLERSA
-12 GPIATAV
+12 GEQPGPA
-19 RWTRAQWLLLM
+19 RWNRAQWMLLL
-30 VVCTVLALDGLDVSM
+30 VLCTVLALDGLDVSM

-51 SIGRELHLGTDSL
+51 SIGQELNLGTDSL

-99 SVFAAASLL
+99 TVFAAASLL
-108 GGLVDDPAILIAT
+108 GGLVDDPTLLIAT
-121 RFVKGLAAAF
+121 RFIKGLAAAF

-144 AEGRERNK
+144 AEGRERNR
-152 ALSIFT
+152 ALSIFS

-170 VGGLMTSLSWRW
+170 VGGLMTTMSWRW
-182 TFLVSVPIAVLVVRP
+182 TFLVSVPVAIAVVLL
-197 GLPASSRGIRR
+197 GLRFIPKDNPADQEQD
-208 TPRTAATTSGAP
+208 SGHDIWGAVTL
-220 SPSALGMLG
+220 ALGMLG
-229 LVYTLVSAPEQG
+229 LVYTLVSAPERG

-250 FIISAAVLAAF
+250 FAISAAILTAF
-261 AVIEN
+261 AVIE
-266 KVRHPLIRFGILR
+266 KRVAHPLIRFSILK

-297 LSFQFILTLFLQSV
+297 LSFQFIVTLFLQSV

-317 GMALALLPTGLIVA
+317 SMALALLPAGLLVVA
-331 TSAPFA
+331 TAPFA
-337 DRLINVFGATRLIL
+337 DKFIDRFGAPRLIVV
-351 TGLASMGLGYL
+351 GLAALTLGYI

-370 PNYAPDILPS
+370 PNYAIDILPS
-380 VILLGIGFALAFP
+380 ILLLGVGFALAFP

-403 KDSEQGLA
+403 RNSEQGLA

-430 TAMVSGHSDGG
+430 TAVISGHGTDVQS
-441 PVPSA
+441 SA
-446 AAMLEQYR
+446 AEMLTQYR
-454 PGLMLSAAVAIAA
+454 PGLILSGVVAIAA
-467 LLVAALPAPT
+467 LTVAAAPT
-477 AGGRLGGLTRRGLAP
+477 RRSKVLATV
-492 AAAWLLGGS
+492 G
-501 AGHGGHGGAKARL
+501 
-514 GWRSRRRVRLIGRI
+514 
-528 RPKSTL
+528 
-534 TPAT
+534 

>member
-1 MTSPTTLERTA
+1 MTSPTTLKTSSE
-12 GPIATAV
+12 PPLVSAV
-19 RWTRAQWLLLM
+19 HWTRAQWLLLM

-51 SIGRELHLGTDSL
+51 SIGQELNLGTDSL

-99 SVFAAASLL
+99 TVFAAASLL

-121 RFVKGLAAAF
+121 RFIKGLAAAF

-182 TFLVSVPIAVLVVRP
+182 TFLVSVPIAVVVVLLGMKFIP
-197 GLPASSRGIRR
+197 KDKPSAEN
-208 TPRTAATTSGAP
+208 SGHDIWGAVTL
-220 SPSALGMLG
+220 ALGMLG

-250 FIISAAVLAAF
+250 FAVSIAVLAAF

-266 KVRHPLIRFGILR
+266 KVKHPLIRFSILK

-297 LSFQFILTLFLQSV
+297 LSFQFIVTMYLQSV
-311 LGWSPL
+311 LGWTPL
-317 GMALALLPTGLIVA
+317 GMALALLPAGLLVA

-337 DRLINVFGATRLIL
+337 DRLIEKFGATQLIL
-351 TGLASMGLGYL
+351 TGLTALGLGYV

-370 PNYAPDILPS
+370 PNYVLDILPS
-380 VILLGIGFALAFP
+380 VVLLGIGFALAFP

-430 TAMVSGHSDGG
+430 TALVSGHGQAAG
-441 PVPSA
+441 TVSA
-446 AAMLEQYR
+446 QAMLEQYR
-454 PGLMLSAAVAIAA
+454 PGLILSAAVAIAA
-467 LLVAALPAPT
+467 LLVAAAP
-477 AGGRLGGLTRRGLAP
+477 P
-492 AAAWLLGGS
+492 
-501 AGHGGHGGAKARL
+501 K
-514 GWRSRRRVRLIGRI
+514 RRVR
-528 RPKSTL
+528 S
-534 TPAT
+534 

>member
-1 MTSPTTLERTA
+1 MSLNDASCTFESMTSPTTLKTSTE
-12 GPIATAV
+12 PPLVSAV

-51 SIGRELHLGTDSL
+51 SIGQELNLGTDSL

-99 SVFAAASLL
+99 TVFAAASLL

-121 RFVKGLAAAF
+121 RFIKGLAAAF

-182 TFLVSVPIAVLVVRP
+182 TFLVSVPIAVVVVLL
-197 GLPASSRGIRR
+197 GLKFIPKDKPSAEN
-208 TPRTAATTSGAP
+208 SGHDLWGAVTL
-220 SPSALGMLG
+220 ALGMLG

-250 FIISAAVLAAF
+250 FAVSIAVLAAF

-266 KVRHPLIRFGILR
+266 KVKHPLIRFSILK

-297 LSFQFILTLFLQSV
+297 LSFQFIVTMYLQSV
-311 LGWSPL
+311 LGWTPL
-317 GMALALLPTGLIVA
+317 GMALALLPAGLLVA

-337 DRLINVFGATRLIL
+337 DRLIEKFGATQLIL
-351 TGLASMGLGYL
+351 TGLTALGLGYV

-370 PNYAPDILPS
+370 PNYVLDILPS
-380 VILLGIGFALAFP
+380 VVLLGIGFALAFP

-430 TAMVSGHSDGG
+430 TALVSGHGQAAG
-441 PVPSA
+441 TVSA
-446 AAMLEQYR
+446 QAMLEQYR
-454 PGLMLSAAVAIAA
+454 PGLILSAAVAIAA
-467 LLVAALPAPT
+467 LLVAAAP
-477 AGGRLGGLTRRGLAP
+477 
-492 AAAWLLGGS
+492 
-501 AGHGGHGGAKARL
+501 K
-514 GWRSRRRVRLIGRI
+514 RRRVR
-528 RPKSTL
+528 S
-534 TPAT
+534 

>member
-1 MTSPTTLERTA
+1 MLVAMTSLSTLERSA
-12 GPIATAV
+12 GEGQAPV
-19 RWTRAQWLLLM
+19 SWTRAQWALLL
-30 VVCTVLALDGLDVSM
+30 VLCTVLALDGLDVSM

-51 SIGRELHLGTDSL
+51 SIGHELNLGTDSL

-108 GGLVDDPAILIAT
+108 GGLVDDPTLLIAT
-121 RFVKGLAAAF
+121 RFIKGLAAAF

-144 AEGRERNK
+144 AEGRERNR
-152 ALSIFT
+152 ALSIFS

-170 VGGLMTSLSWRW
+170 VGGLMTTLSWRW
-182 TFLVSVPIAVLVVRP
+182 TFLVSVPIAIAVVILGQKFIP
-197 GLPASSRGIRR
+197 KDNPADQEQD
-208 TPRTAATTSGAP
+208 SGHDVWGAVTL
-220 SPSALGMLG
+220 ALGMLG
-229 LVYTLVSAPEQG
+229 LVYTLVSAPEKG

-250 FIISAAVLAAF
+250 FAASAAVLAAF
-261 AVIEN
+261 AAIEN
-266 KVRHPLIRFGILR
+266 KVRHPLIRFSILK

-297 LSFQFILTLFLQSV
+297 LSFQFIVTLFLQSV

-317 GMALALLPTGLIVA
+317 SMALALLPAGLLVVG
-331 TSAPFA
+331 TAPFA
-337 DRLINVFGATRLIL
+337 DRFIERFGAPRLIVV
-351 TGLASMGLGYL
+351 GLAALTLGYV
-362 LFLRVGTT
+362 LFLRVGTS
-370 PNYAPDILPS
+370 PNYALDILPS
-380 VILLGIGFALAFP
+380 IILLGVGFALAFP

-403 KDSEQGLA
+403 RNSEQGLA

-430 TAMVSGHSDGG
+430 TALISGHPSDAGSG
-441 PVPSA
+441 AANA
-446 AAMLEQYR
+446 AAMLAQYR
-454 PGLMLSAAVAIAA
+454 PGLILSGAVAIAA
-467 LLVAALPAPT
+467 LVVAAAPT
-477 AGGRLGGLTRRGLAP
+477 
-492 AAAWLLGGS
+492 
-501 AGHGGHGGAKARL
+501 
-514 GWRSRRRVRLIGRI
+514 SRRKV
-528 RPKSTL
+528 L
-534 TPAT
+534 TPVG